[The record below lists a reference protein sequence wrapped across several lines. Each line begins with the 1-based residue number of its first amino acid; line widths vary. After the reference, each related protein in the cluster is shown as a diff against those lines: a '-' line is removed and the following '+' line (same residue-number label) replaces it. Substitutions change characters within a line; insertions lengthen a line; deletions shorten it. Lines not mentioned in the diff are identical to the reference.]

1 MTYPRHHLLGPPKMP
16 IIEDTPKDTPRVMSR
31 VRRSARKSVMRK
43 AKSAVTKKAIT
54 PVRTARTLEF
64 CFWNA

>member
-1 MTYPRHHLLGPPKMP
+1 MP

-64 CFWNA
+64 RFWNA

>member
-1 MTYPRHHLLGPPKMP
+1 MP
-16 IIEDTPKDTPRVMSR
+16 ITADILKDTLRVTRR
-31 VRRSARKSVMRK
+31 VRRNARKSVMRK

-54 PVRTARTLEF
+54 LVRRARTLEF